1 MTAIVMNTASGAV
14 TEYDWALQSIS
25 PSHGTSAAGLQTLA
39 GNADDGAPIPAEL
52 RSGLTGGET
61 TQRVSNVFLAL
72 HGDGTGSA
80 LVFGRT
86 TTWTYPLVGRASGV
100 SKASPGKG
108 IQESYL
114 GFGYVNA
121 AGADF
126 RLDRID
132 ADVIASKNRRK

>member
-14 TEYDWALQSIS
+14 TEYDWTFESIS
-25 PSHGTSAAGLQTLA
+25 PSLGAGASGLKTLA
-39 GNADDGAPIPAEL
+39 GDNDAGTDIDAEL
-52 RSGLTGGET
+52 RSGLSGGET
-61 TQRVSNVFLAL
+61 MQRVSSIFLAL

-86 TTWTYPLVGRASGV
+86 TTWTYPLVARASGV
-100 SKASPGKG
+100 SKATPGKG

-114 GFGYVNA
+114 GFGYRNA

-132 ADVIASKNRRK
+132 AEVIASQNRRK